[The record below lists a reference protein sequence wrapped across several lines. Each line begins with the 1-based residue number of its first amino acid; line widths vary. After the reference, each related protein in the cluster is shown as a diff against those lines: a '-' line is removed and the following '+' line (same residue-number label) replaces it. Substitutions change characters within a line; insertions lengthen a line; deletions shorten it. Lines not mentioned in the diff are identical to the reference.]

1 MRNERDILMTD
12 AEIARSFCSW
22 PWVLNFMQMRNVH
35 GFLNISQ
42 FFSELKYTFLGVKNS
57 KVAKPHN
64 VSNDADSITDFER
77 LWCGRC
83 VNAKHL
89 LMASKKEKKKKKKER
104 GNFYAF
110 SWGWS
115 RDIIYSPK
123 KNKSLF
129 HSLLLIKY
137 FNVISRWSGGLSR
150 KRDQAILFS
159 VTNFFCNSVTFSFS
173 S

>member
-89 LMASKKEKKKKKKER
+89 LMASKKEKKK
-104 GNFYAF
+104 
-110 SWGWS
+110 
-115 RDIIYSPK
+115 
-123 KNKSLF
+123 
-129 HSLLLIKY
+129 
-137 FNVISRWSGGLSR
+137 R
-150 KRDQAILFS
+150 KRKGEIFMPSPEVDPGTLFTVQRRTS
-159 VTNFFCNSVTFSFS
+159 HCSIHYY
-173 S
+173 